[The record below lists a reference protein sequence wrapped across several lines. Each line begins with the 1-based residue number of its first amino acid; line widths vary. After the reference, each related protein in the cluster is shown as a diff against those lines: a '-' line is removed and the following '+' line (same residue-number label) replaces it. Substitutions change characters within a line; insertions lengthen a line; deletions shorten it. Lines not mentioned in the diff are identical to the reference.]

1 MAKLDYLG
9 RPTSLFRYRP
19 YSRLKRELETLESNY
34 IYCPNYASL
43 NDPMEGK
50 FRQGSKLSRH
60 SQTYVEAIQT
70 TLDELGIAS
79 FCEVQNHVLMW
90 AHYADQYKGIC
101 ISYNFTNL
109 LAHLPES
116 AVLTRIAYSETQ
128 YQIRTAK
135 RQPIDVA
142 KRILSRKTRSWL
154 YEREWRLFHS
164 VGKANYQ
171 SKACVNFVILGSRM
185 PESDKVETTER
196 LKALGIEARSLD
208 EDRLIMSI

>member
-1 MAKLDYLG
+1 VAQLDYLG

-19 YSRLKRELETLESNY
+19 YSKLEREIDTLEQNY

-50 FRQGSKLSRH
+50 FRQGSKLGLH
-60 SQTYVEAIQT
+60 SPTYVEAIQT
-70 TLDELGIAS
+70 TLGELGLAS

-90 AHYADQYKGIC
+90 AHYADQYKGLC

-109 LAHLPES
+109 LAQLPEA
-116 AVLTRIAYSETQ
+116 AVFTRIAYSETQ

-142 KRILSRKTRSWL
+142 KRILSRKTRSWI

-164 VGKANYQ
+164 VGRASYQ
-171 SKACVNFVILGSRM
+171 NKGCVNFVILGSRM
-185 PESDKVETTER
+185 PESDKAQTRAKLE
-196 LKALGIEARSLD
+196 ALGIETRSLD